1 MRFSIVIP
9 TKNRPKEPRKIFA
22 SLLIQ
27 SKLPEQI
34 IIIDQSSQDKIIKN
48 ELKTVLKN
56 KKVEFNYLCN
66 DKIKGLVEAKFY
78 SLN

>member
-9 TKNRPKEPRKIFA
+9 TKNRPKELRKIFA

>member
-9 TKNRPKEPRKIFA
+9 TKNRPKELRKIFA

-34 IIIDQSSQDKIIKN
+34 IIIDQSSKDKIIKN

-66 DKIKGLVEAKFY
+66 DKIKGLVD
-78 SLN
+78 LLLR